1 MILFIRER
9 ECENKDIKPFVNE
22 FYNSFNLTNLHWG
35 IRNWMGRTFWGQLSG
50 GRGVIV
56 LETIGTGGN
65 CPGVI
70 VWVVIGMG
78 D

>member
-22 FYNSFNLTNLHWG
+22 FENSFNLTNLHWG
-35 IRNWMGRTFWGQLSG
+35 ICSWMGRTFWGQLSG
-50 GRGVIV
+50 GEVIV
-56 LETIGTGGN
+56 LEAIGTGGN

-70 VWVVIGMG
+70 VWVAIGMG